1 MPRILARLFCLPFIL
16 FTLGASADVYR
27 AVDAD
32 GNVVFSDT
40 PMPGAEK
47 IEISEPTIVPS
58 AKISAPRRTEK
69 LSPEPNDYASVQIV
83 APADEQTFRNVERI
97 DVQVAVTPPLEV
109 QMGDRLQLYV
119 DGSAHGEAGTAT
131 QFTIEQPERGEHR
144 LEVAVVGPAGEAAR
158 SESVVIFV
166 HQPSQFIAPQGGPGP
181 GS

>member
-1 MPRILARLFCLPFIL
+1 MPRILARLFCLPFIVV
-16 FTLGASADVYR
+16 TLGVSADVYR

-32 GNVVFSDT
+32 GNIVFSDT
-40 PMPGAEK
+40 PMPGGEK
-47 IEISEPTIVPS
+47 IEISEPTIIPS

-69 LSPEPNDYASVQIV
+69 LSPKANDYASVQIV
-83 APADEQTFRNVERI
+83 SPSNEQTFRNVEQI
-97 DVQVAVTPPLEV
+97 EVQVAITPALEV

-119 DGSAHGEAGTAT
+119 DGAAYGEPASAT

-144 LEVAVVGPAGEAAR
+144 LEVAVIGPAGEAAR

-166 HQPSQFIAPQGGPGP
+166 HRQSQLLAPPGGSRP